1 MLRWLQTDEP
11 QVRVLSTWNAASNDH
26 MVAVNEALGYEVV
39 AGGIAWQRSI

>member
-1 MLRWLQTDEP
+1 
-11 QVRVLSTWNAASNDH
+11 H